1 MMKKS
6 FFRMSFINNSG
17 KTNLTLI
24 LLLVALFMGLSSSVL
39 ADTMVYNS
47 FGPGDAYR
55 SDGDGI
61 GTGQVIAVNFT
72 GTGLFLTE
80 VDLAFYSSQGTPSII
95 VKLLGDNGGFPD
107 SFTVLEQWTVSGIPT
122 YPTSQ
127 IFNLTSITNVPLT
140 SGVTYWLGAFPG
152 APDTSVGWNLNSQSF
167 VGEAYS
173 FNVGVDWGYSWS
185 YNPVFRIM
193 GTATVSAV
201 EPATI
206 LLLGL
211 GLMGL
216 AGARR
221 KMRE

>member
-1 MMKKS
+1 MMKES
-6 FFRMSFINNSG
+6 LFRMSFIKNSE
-17 KTNLTLI
+17 KAYLTLI
-24 LLLVALFMGLSSSVL
+24 FLLIALFMGLSSSVL
-39 ADTMVYNS
+39 ADTVVYNS

-80 VDLAFYSSQGTPSII
+80 VDLAFYSTQGTPSVI
-95 VKLLGDNGGFPD
+95 VKLLGDSGGFPD
-107 SFTVLEQWTVSGIPT
+107 SYTVLEQWTISGIPT

-127 IFNLTSITNVPLT
+127 IFNLASITNVLLA
-140 SGVTYWLGAFPG
+140 SGITYWLGAFPA

-173 FNVGVDWGYSWS
+173 FNGGVDWGYSWS

-201 EPATI
+201 EPTSI

-216 AGARR
+216 AGVRR
-221 KMRE
+221 FRK